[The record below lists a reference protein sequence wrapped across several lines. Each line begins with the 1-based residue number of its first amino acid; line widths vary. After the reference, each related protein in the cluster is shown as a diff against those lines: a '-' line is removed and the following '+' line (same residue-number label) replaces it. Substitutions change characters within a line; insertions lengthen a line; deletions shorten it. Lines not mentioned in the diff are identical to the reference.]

1 MVITEGLYAALLHGL
16 TPAPPELGGLLGGRG
31 GVLERMALDTGADL
45 RKDRNVYC
53 PDIRALNRILRMWA
67 ADGITF
73 YGIFHTHP
81 GAPGYERLSGA
92 DTAYIQRIMRSTA
105 AELLYFPIV
114 MAGKKLV
121 PYAERQQNGQIS
133 IEKTVLTIV

>member
-45 RKDRNVYC
+45 RK
-53 PDIRALNRILRMWA
+53 ALNRILRMWA

-121 PYAERQQNGQIS
+121 PYAARQQNGQIS

>member
-1 MVITEGLYAALLHGL
+1 
-16 TPAPPELGGLLGGRG
+16 
-31 GVLERMALDTGADL
+31 
-45 RKDRNVYC
+45 
-53 PDIRALNRILRMWA
+53 MWA

-92 DTAYIQRIMRSTA
+92 DTAYIQRIMRST
-105 AELLYFPIV
+105 LYFPIV

-121 PYAERQQNGQIS
+121 PYAARQQNGQIS

>member
-1 MVITEGLYAALLHGL
+1 
-16 TPAPPELGGLLGGRG
+16 
-31 GVLERMALDTGADL
+31 
-45 RKDRNVYC
+45 
-53 PDIRALNRILRMWA
+53 MWA

-73 YGIFHTHP
+73 YGMFHTHP
-81 GAPGYERLSGA
+81 GAPRYERLSGA
-92 DTAYIQRIMRSTA
+92 DTLYIQRIMRSTA

-121 PYAERQQNGQIS
+121 PYAARQQNGQIS

>member
-1 MVITEGLYAALLHGL
+1 M
-16 TPAPPELGGLLGGRG
+16 
-31 GVLERMALDTGADL
+31 
-45 RKDRNVYC
+45 
-53 PDIRALNRILRMWA
+53 
-67 ADGITF
+67 
-73 YGIFHTHP
+73 
-81 GAPGYERLSGA
+81 GA

-121 PYAERQQNGQIS
+121 PYAARQQNGQIS

>member
-1 MVITEGLYAALLHGL
+1 
-16 TPAPPELGGLLGGRG
+16 
-31 GVLERMALDTGADL
+31 
-45 RKDRNVYC
+45 
-53 PDIRALNRILRMWA
+53 MWA

-73 YGIFHTHP
+73 YGVFHTHP

-114 MAGKKLV
+114 MAGEKLV
-121 PYAERQQNGQIS
+121 PHAARPQKRQNS
-133 IEKTVLTIV
+133 IEKKVLTNV

>member
-1 MVITEGLYAALLHGL
+1 
-16 TPAPPELGGLLGGRG
+16 
-31 GVLERMALDTGADL
+31 
-45 RKDRNVYC
+45 
-53 PDIRALNRILRMWA
+53 MWA

-105 AELLYFPIV
+105 AELLYFRRSY
-114 MAGKKLV
+114 KKVIL
-121 PYAERQQNGQIS
+121 AQQNW
-133 IEKTVLTIV
+133 